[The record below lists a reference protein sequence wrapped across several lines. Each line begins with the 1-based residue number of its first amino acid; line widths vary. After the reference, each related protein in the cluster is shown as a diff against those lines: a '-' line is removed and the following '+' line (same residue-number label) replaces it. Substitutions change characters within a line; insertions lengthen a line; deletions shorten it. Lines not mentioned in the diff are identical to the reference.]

1 MILVLVILTSIII
14 LFGTGLADCAYCCQP
29 GSPYISADH
38 FILAGT

>member
-14 LFGTGLADCAYCCQP
+14 LFGIGLADCAYC
-29 GSPYISADH
+29 GSPVSANH